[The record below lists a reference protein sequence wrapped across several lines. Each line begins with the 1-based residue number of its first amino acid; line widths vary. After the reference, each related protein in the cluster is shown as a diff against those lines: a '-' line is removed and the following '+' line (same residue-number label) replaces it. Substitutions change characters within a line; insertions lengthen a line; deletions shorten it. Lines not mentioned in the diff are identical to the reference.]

1 MEDWKQRESQH
12 LATSFVTKKNPP
24 QLPICPIND
33 FADSTVE
40 FLIDPMTRHWLIDL
54 VDGLFVAE
62 DVEMIKK
69 KKNLLSQVATEDVL
83 YKPYS
88 SNEDYNCKLGYR
100 FLKEEAELAGIAHV
114 PPLRDKH
121 VWKRIWFMQV
131 QQKVKTFIWRARRNA
146 MSTKQALV

>member
-69 KKNLLSQVATEDVL
+69 NKFA
-83 YKPYS
+83 KPS
-88 SNEDYNCKLGYR
+88 CNRGCVI
-100 FLKEEAELAGIAHV
+100 LA
-114 PPLRDKH
+114 L
-121 VWKRIWFMQV
+121 FE
-131 QQKVKTFIWRARRNA
+131 
-146 MSTKQALV
+146 